1 MRLLKRNLT
10 EFEYLPYM
18 GESDIDP
25 ETGMHTGEPVPTYGD
40 PVPCEGNISIPS
52 QLVNPTFYGE
62 DIRYTH
68 TLVMDFPETEMDEYG
83 LILWN
88 GDTYKIRAIRP
99 SLNVLSMALRKLTKN
114 HSDGEEDE
122 P

>member
-1 MRLLKRNLT
+1 MKLLKRNLT

-25 ETGMHTGEPVPTYGD
+25 ETGLHTGD
-40 PVPCEGNISIPS
+40 PVPQYGDPIPLEGNVSIPS

-68 TLVMDFPETEMDEYG
+68 TLIMEPPETEIDEYG
-83 LILWN
+83 LILWK
-88 GDTYKIRAIRP
+88 GDLYEIRAVRP
-99 SLNVLSMALRKLTKN
+99 SMNFLAMALRKQTKAQ
-114 HSDGEEDE
+114 DGEEA
-122 P
+122 